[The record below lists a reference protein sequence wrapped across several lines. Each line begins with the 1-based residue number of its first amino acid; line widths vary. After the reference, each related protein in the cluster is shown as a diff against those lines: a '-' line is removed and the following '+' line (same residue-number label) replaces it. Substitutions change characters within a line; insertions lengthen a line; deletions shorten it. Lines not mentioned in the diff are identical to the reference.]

1 MHVRITTWKIIRNE
15 VINLHAAQSQN
26 SSELTGNISKNT
38 SRFTSKTDQIRLV
51 GGPWGGLPLYKSL
64 LPDCMRREARAVGV
78 CGETYETYETH
89 ETYETMM
96 RLGGK

>member
-1 MHVRITTWKIIRNE
+1 MPI
-15 VINLHAAQSQN
+15 QSQN
-26 SSELTGNISKNT
+26 IGKCTSKTNQELTNISKFTGNISKNT
-38 SRFTSKTDQIRLV
+38 SKFTSKTDQIRLV

>member
-1 MHVRITTWKIIRNE
+1 M
-15 VINLHAAQSQN
+15 
-26 SSELTGNISKNT
+26 
-38 SRFTSKTDQIRLV
+38 
-51 GGPWGGLPLYKSL
+51 GGPTPLAEP